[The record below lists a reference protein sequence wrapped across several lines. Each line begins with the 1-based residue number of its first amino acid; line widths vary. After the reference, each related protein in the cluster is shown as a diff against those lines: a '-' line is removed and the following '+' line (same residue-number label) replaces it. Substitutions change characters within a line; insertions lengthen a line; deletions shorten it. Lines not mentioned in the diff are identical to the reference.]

1 MKIKKIKVFSYE
13 ELTDSSKERARA
25 NFLEF
30 DHYPWMKDAEVSLKN
45 FCDHFGV
52 KGLDYQI
59 GGYCPSYVT
68 AEADNS
74 HFKGRKL
81 KDYKVMKH
89 DDAYY
94 CLEFD
99 LWENFVNIWEETGS
113 PLIAFNQALDKAG
126 WSIQKDMEYHQ
137 SDEYVEEMM
146 EINEYEFTEDGETI
160 GFGFVEAA

>member
-1 MKIKKIKVFSYE
+1 MKIKKIQVFSYA
-13 ELTDSSKERARA
+13 ELASSSKDRAKA

-30 DHYPWMKDAEVSLKN
+30 DHYPWWKDAETSIKH

-59 GGYCPSYVT
+59 GGYCPSYIT
-68 AEADNS
+68 ANADNS
-74 HFKGRKL
+74 HFRGKKL
-81 KDYKVMKH
+81 ADYKVMNH

-99 LWENFVNIWEETGS
+99 LWSNFVTAWEETGS
-113 PLIAFNQALDKAG
+113 PLIAFQQALDKACK
-126 WSIQKDMEYHQ
+126 SVQSDMEYHE

-146 EINEYEFTEDGETI
+146 AINEYEFTEDGEMI